1 MNESEGPDRSHLET
15 RGDWKA
21 QQLYERWDTMWRE
34 CQEMNTFAREEIRR
48 VQKVK
53 EAERRAEIAAHPKSS
68 PSRRGSAQGRKP
80 EENDGLAS
88 DISEKAEKQFVTCC
102 KPFPCDI
109 KLLQILG
116 QEGEQLLTD
125 DYERVYE
132 YFRNKNMTLDRQ
144 FVGVKSKEQ
153 ETFPEVAGHAGA
165 LRKREDF
172 GQASAAGSPQSG
184 VGGPLVGGLPSPAAG
199 SCSLPVIAPRRG
211 STNASAKPAAAKAA
225 GGSGALP
232 PVS

>member
-1 MNESEGPDRSHLET
+1 MNESEREGPDRSHLET
-15 RGDWKA
+15 RGDWRA

-34 CQEMNTFAREEIRR
+34 LQEMDSFAREEIRR
-48 VQKVK
+48 VQRVK
-53 EAERRAEIAAHPKSS
+53 EAERRAEIAAHPKGS
-68 PSRRGSAQGRKP
+68 PTRRGSVPGRKP

-88 DISEKAEKQFVTCC
+88 DISERAEKQFVACC

-153 ETFPEVAGHAGA
+153 DE
-165 LRKREDF
+165 
-172 GQASAAGSPQSG
+172 ASAPGSLQRG
-184 VGGPLVGGLPSPAAG
+184 VGRGLVGGLPSPAAG
-199 SCSLPVIAPRRG
+199 SCSLPAVALRRG
-211 STNASAKPAAAKAA
+211 STSASAKPAAA
-225 GGSGALP
+225 GGSTPSSLAQQKDGTNRLARARGP
-232 PVS
+232 T